1 MRIQGYLIILFIIHP
16 VYGSTYMTK
25 SDKKGLILIKLNFG
39 QDNTEIMQKYLL
51 KA

>member
-1 MRIQGYLIILFIIHP
+1 MRIQGYLIFLFIIHP
-16 VYGSTYMTK
+16 VYGNTYMTK
-25 SDKKGLILIKLNFG
+25 SEKKGLILIKLNFR

>member
-1 MRIQGYLIILFIIHP
+1 MRIQGYLIFLFIIYP
-16 VYGSTYMTK
+16 VYGSIYMTK
-25 SDKKGLILIKLNFG
+25 SEKKGLILIKLNFG